1 MTDLNRK
8 IAIVMVSM
16 VICAI
21 ACPIPILLSETYMPL
36 LSVTARDIYLIAG
49 EENQIEI
56 ELSNNGDYS
65 VFEVEALLSPPSTS
79 QGISI
84 IGEAHRVFTEI
95 RGGKDKT
102 YHPTIYVNRDTPL
115 GSYTLTYTLSY
126 IKRYKQGT
134 LQPATTT
141 VQLGVVV
148 NSTSKPLLR
157 LDFKV
162 ENPALKA
169 GTEEGVDVTL
179 ENIGGEQVFEVDASI
194 TSTSAYIAVVES
206 GRLTLPTLETN
217 ASVKYT
223 PVLAISRS
231 TPLGVYA
238 LTASVSYKD
247 SEGQSY
253 VETFPLG
260 VNVDSVMVERQT
272 TVVLSSFETSPQTIK
287 PGDAFNLD
295 LKLMCTGA
303 EAFDVKTTA
312 SFEPGSGISPMS
324 PTLVAVGDLKPD
336 SGGKGVRYSLLADG
350 ETASGQYPVTITI
363 VYLDSKGVER
373 SLVETVTV
381 SISGIVNFRLLND
394 VEIGVKQGDKGNI
407 EADLLLVGTESVS
420 FVQIDIVEGM
430 RFKGITGSQEYIGPI
445 DPDSPVPFDIQ
456 FSASVGLEPG
466 VYPLLLNITY
476 IDYLNRISWYTIDV
490 PVTVLEA
497 ETQAETLK
505 PMSGFWLWL
514 RRLFGVM
521 P

>member
-1 MTDLNRK
+1 MTNLNRK
-8 IAIVMVSM
+8 IAILLVAMITCTV
-16 VICAI
+16 AY
-21 ACPIPILLSETYMPL
+21 PTTLLLSETYMPL
-36 LSVTARDIYLIAG
+36 LSVTAKDIYLTAG

-56 ELSNNGDYS
+56 KLSNNGDYS
-65 VFEVEALLSPPSTS
+65 VFEVEALLSVPSSS

-84 IGEAHRVFTEI
+84 IGDAHRVFTEI

-102 YHPTIYVNRDTPL
+102 YHPIIYVNRDTPL
-115 GSYTLTYTLSY
+115 GSYSLTYTLSY

-134 LQPATTT
+134 FQPTMTT

-169 GTEEGVDVTL
+169 GIEEGVDVTV
-179 ENIGGEQVFEVDASI
+179 ENIGGEPVFEVDASI

-217 ASVKYT
+217 TSVKYT
-223 PVLAISRS
+223 PILAISRS

-253 VETFPLG
+253 AETFPLG
-260 VNVDSVMVERQT
+260 VHVDSVLVERQT
-272 TVVLSSFETSPQTIK
+272 TVVLSSFETSPQTIR

-295 LKLMCTGA
+295 LELMCTGA
-303 EAFDVKTTA
+303 EAFDVKTSA
-312 SFEPGSGISPMS
+312 SFEPGSGISPIS
-324 PTLVAVGDLKPD
+324 PTLVAVGDLYPN
-336 SGGKGVRYSLLADG
+336 SSGKGVRYSLLADG

-363 VYLDSKGVER
+363 AYLDSKGLQR
-373 SLVETVTV
+373 SLIETVTV

-394 VEIGVKQGDKGNI
+394 VEIVVDRGGKGNI
-407 EADLLLVGTESVS
+407 EADLLLIGTESVS
-420 FVQIDIVEGM
+420 FVQIDIVEGS
-430 RFKGITGSQEYIGPI
+430 RFKGIMGSQEYIGPI

-456 FSASVGLEPG
+456 FSTAEG
-466 VYPLLLNITY
+466 VESGANPLLLNITY
-476 IDYLNRISWYTIDV
+476 VDHLNKMSWHTIEIS
-490 PVTVLEA
+490 VTVMEA
-497 ETQAETLK
+497 ETEVDALR
-505 PMSGFWLWL
+505 PVNGFWLWL